1 MANALLEFS
10 NALADA
16 VELSGASTVG
26 ILEGGRQGVSG
37 TVWRDGIVVTAEHTI
52 RSRDE
57 VSVVLPTGE
66 IKKGKVA
73 GRDPGRDLAI
83 VRLENGAAKPA
94 ELADTRDARVGHV
107 VLAIGRRGSSGL
119 SASYGVVSAIG
130 GPWRTWQ
137 GEHVDRHWRLDV
149 SPYPGFSGGA
159 LIDVQGR
166 VLGINTSGP
175 RGAILTIPGDTVS
188 KVVGQLLEKGRIAR
202 GYLGAGLQSVQLP
215 SSIER
220 TTGRRQEVGLLVVM
234 VAPGG
239 PAESAGLLIGD
250 VLLSVDG
257 QVVSGTADL
266 QSALDGEKIGKTA
279 RLKVLRGGNLAD
291 VDVVI
296 GERLWRE

>member
-1 MANALLEFS
+1 
-10 NALADA
+10 
-16 VELSGASTVG
+16 
-26 ILEGGRQGVSG
+26 
-37 TVWRDGIVVTAEHTI
+37 
-52 RSRDE
+52 
-57 VSVVLPTGE
+57 
-66 IKKGKVA
+66 
-73 GRDPGRDLAI
+73 
-83 VRLENGAAKPA
+83 
-94 ELADTRDARVGHV
+94 
-107 VLAIGRRGSSGL
+107 
-119 SASYGVVSAIG
+119 
-130 GPWRTWQ
+130 
-137 GEHVDRHWRLDV
+137 
-149 SPYPGFSGGA
+149 
-159 LIDVQGR
+159 
-166 VLGINTSGP
+166 
-175 RGAILTIPGDTVS
+175 
-188 KVVGQLLEKGRIAR
+188 
-202 GYLGAGLQSVQLP
+202 VQLP